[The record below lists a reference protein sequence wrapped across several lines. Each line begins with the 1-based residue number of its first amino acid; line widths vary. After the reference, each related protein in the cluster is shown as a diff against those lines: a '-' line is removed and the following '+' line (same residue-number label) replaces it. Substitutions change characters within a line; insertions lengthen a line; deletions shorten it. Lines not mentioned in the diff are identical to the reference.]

1 MTTAPQG
8 ASGGW
13 FSKIVV
19 VLLLALAIGLYLRIV
34 MVDGERTHSEPALQA
49 NLRVEE
55 GAAPATAKTELVEL
69 PADQMLVIQE
79 VFAPETLQKQ

>member
-1 MTTAPQG
+1 MATAQQG

-34 MVDGERTHSEPALQA
+34 MVDGERQHSGPPPQA

-55 GAAPATAKTELVEL
+55 GGALSQASEQEPAEL
-69 PADQMLVIQE
+69 PADQMLVIQQ
-79 VFAPETLQKQ
+79 VFAPETLEK